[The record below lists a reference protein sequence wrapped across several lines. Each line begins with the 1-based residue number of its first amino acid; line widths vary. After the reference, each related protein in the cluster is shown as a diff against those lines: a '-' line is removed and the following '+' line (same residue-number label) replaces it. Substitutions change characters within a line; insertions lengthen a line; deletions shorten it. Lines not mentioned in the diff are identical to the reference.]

1 MRHNQ
6 AIEFLGYGI
15 SVALRA
21 GHAESES
28 DPSVETPQNRLNQ
41 GCRDRVCCSTASA
54 CTLVVIDFYDFDF
67 R

>member
-15 SVALRA
+15 FVALRA

-28 DPSVETPQNRLNQ
+28 DPSVQTPQDWMSTP
-41 GCRDRVCCSTASA
+41 GIVVVICCCTASA
-54 CTLVVIDFYDFDF
+54 
-67 R
+67 